1 MSSDSEYSPSSRG
14 KDMDECSLDSLA
26 RNHESVPKGNVERS
40 SFELDEPSTNI
51 WFEVEN
57 NTQWFDQHHHIR
69 QRFLDG
75 QVQESKF
82 KIDRA
87 YLHEMETRNPNLP
100 IFYWGGYPNFERRSE
115 DIEYEDHSYGALN
128 TQPHVAKT
136 REPRIVNLDLGMLC
150 GTVVK
155 RETCPGILPG
165 CIRINTVN

>member
-26 RNHESVPKGNVERS
+26 RNHESVLKGNVERS

-75 QVQESKF
+75 QV
-82 KIDRA
+82 
-87 YLHEMETRNPNLP
+87 
-100 IFYWGGYPNFERRSE
+100 
-115 DIEYEDHSYGALN
+115 DIHIHLLLFH
-128 TQPHVAKT
+128 PLI
-136 REPRIVNLDLGMLC
+136 IVIIYVPLFS
-150 GTVVK
+150 
-155 RETCPGILPG
+155 
-165 CIRINTVN
+165 